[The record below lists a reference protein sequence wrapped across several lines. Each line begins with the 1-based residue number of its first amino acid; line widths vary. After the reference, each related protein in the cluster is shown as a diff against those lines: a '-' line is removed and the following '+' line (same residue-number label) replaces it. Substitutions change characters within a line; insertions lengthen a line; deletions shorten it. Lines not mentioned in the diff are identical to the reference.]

1 MHVVATAGHVDHGKS
16 TLVRA
21 LTGTDPDRLAEE
33 KERGL
38 TIDLGFAS
46 MPLPSGRQI
55 AFIDVPGHVR
65 FLKNMLAG
73 VSGVDACVFV
83 VDATEGWKPQSEEHL
98 RILQLLGLRHGLVAL
113 TKADEADDDLVE
125 LARLDVAEHVAG
137 TFLAEV
143 PVVATDAVTGTG
155 IDALVG
161 ALDRLLTVTPT
172 AADRDRPR
180 LWVDRAFPIKGSGT
194 VVTGTLT
201 DGELT
206 ADESV
211 AVLPAGRSVR
221 VRALQSLHQ
230 QCDQIGPGN
239 RVAVNIVGAGHREVA
254 RGDAVVRAGQW
265 HATDRFDAEL
275 SVLASLDHP
284 VTRRGAYVAYIGSGE
299 HPVRLRVLG
308 PAAIEPGRTGLVR
321 LHLPLRLPLCMG
333 DRFIL
338 RESGRSE
345 TVGGGEVLDVEPVL
359 SAARARPDRSVERII
374 AERGRIGAERLERL
388 TGTARPPDLGR
399 WAVAPEYLE
408 RTRRRLTEAVAAAGP
423 LGLDLAGLDD
433 FERAVINTIDGIGAS
448 EGRARAAGGEDPLAG
463 HPFVKAAEAAPF
475 APPACG
481 GVPNDELRLLV
492 RQGRLVESGGIH
504 FAAAAIDEAAQV
516 VARLLADQPEGVT
529 VAEVRDAWGTTRKY
543 ALALLSRLD
552 STGVTR
558 RRGDLRIAGPRL
570 PKSKRK

>member
-46 MPLPSGRQI
+46 MPLPSGRRI

-83 VDATEGWKPQSEEHL
+83 VDVTEGWKPQSEEHL
-98 RILQLLGLRHGLVAL
+98 RILQLLGLDHGMVAL
-113 TKADEADDDLVE
+113 TKADEADEDLVE

-137 TFLAEV
+137 TFLADA
-143 PVVATDAVTGTG
+143 PIVATDAVTGTG
-155 IDALVG
+155 MDDLTAELDGLLAL
-161 ALDRLLTVTPT
+161 TPT
-172 AADRDRPR
+172 SADRGRPR

-201 DGELT
+201 GGRLA
-206 ADESV
+206 ADDTL
-211 AVLPAGRSVR
+211 ALLPAGRSVR

-239 RVAVNIVGAGHREVA
+239 RVAVNIVGAGHRDVA
-254 RGDAVVRAGQW
+254 RGDALVRTGQW
-265 HATDRFDAEL
+265 QATDTIDAEL
-275 SVLASLDHP
+275 TVLASLDHP
-284 VTRRGAYVAYIGSGE
+284 VTRRGAYVAYVGSGE

-308 PAAIEPGRTGLVR
+308 PSAIEPGSRGPVR
-321 LHLPLRLPLCMG
+321 LHLPLRLPLCLG

-359 SAARARPDRSVERII
+359 PAARARPDRSVGRII
-374 AERGRIGAERLERL
+374 AERGRIDAAHLERL
-388 TGTARPPDLGR
+388 TGTARPPDVGR
-399 WAVAPEYLE
+399 WLVAPAHLE
-408 RTRRRLTEAVAAAGP
+408 KTRQRLAEAVDAAGA
-423 LGLDLAGLDD
+423 LGLDLATLDD
-433 FERAVINTIDGIGAS
+433 FERAVIETIEGMEPV
-448 EGRARAAGGEDPLAG
+448 EGRIRPAGSEDPLAD

-475 APPACG
+475 APPAPT
-481 GVPNDELRLLV
+481 GVSSDELRLLV

-504 FAAAAIDEAAQV
+504 FAATAVTGAAEA
-516 VARLLADQPEGVT
+516 VARLLAAKPEGVT

-543 ALALLSRLD
+543 ALALLARLD

-558 RRGDLRIAGPRL
+558 RREDLRIAGPRL
-570 PKSKRK
+570 PQV

>member
-21 LTGTDPDRLAEE
+21 LTGTDPDRWDEE

-46 MPLPSGRQI
+46 MPLPSGRHI

-83 VDATEGWKPQSEEHL
+83 VDVAEGWKPQSEEHL
-98 RILQLLGLRHGLVAL
+98 RILQLLGLRHGMVAL
-113 TKADEADDDLVE
+113 TKAGDADEDLVE
-125 LARLDVAEHVAG
+125 LARLDAAEHVAG
-137 TFLAEV
+137 TFLAGA
-143 PVVATDAVTGTG
+143 PIVATDAIDGTG
-155 IDALVG
+155 MDALV
-161 ALDRLLTVTPT
+161 AVLDDLLAVTPT
-172 AADRDRPR
+172 AADRGRPR
-180 LWVDRAFPIKGSGT
+180 LWVDRAFAIKGSGT

-201 DGELT
+201 GGRLRNDDTL
-206 ADESV
+206 
-211 AVLPAGRSVR
+211 AVLPSGHSVR

-230 QCDQIGPGN
+230 QCEEMGPGN
-239 RVAVNIVGAGHREVA
+239 RVAVNLVGAGHRDVA
-254 RGDAVVRAGQW
+254 RGDAVVRAEQW
-265 HATDRFDAEL
+265 HAARTVDAEL

-308 PAAIEPGRTGLVR
+308 PSTIEPGRAGLVR
-321 LHLPLRLPLCMG
+321 LHLPVPLPLCMG

-345 TVGGGEVLDVEPVL
+345 TVGGGEVLDVDPVL
-359 SAARARPDRSVERII
+359 PASRARPDRSVERIV
-374 AERGRIGAERLERL
+374 AERGRIDAARLERL

-399 WAVAPEYLE
+399 WAVDPEHLE
-408 RTRRRLTEAVAAAGP
+408 RTRQRLADAVAGAGP

-433 FERAVINTIDGIGAS
+433 FERAVIGAIEGIAS
-448 EGRARAAGGEDPLAG
+448 GGGRARAAGGSDPLTD
-463 HPFVKAAEAAPF
+463 HPFVAAAEADPF
-475 APPACG
+475 APPAAT
-481 GVPNDELRLLV
+481 GVSSDELRLLV
-492 RQGRLVESGGIH
+492 RQGRLVESSGIH
-504 FAAAAIDEAAQV
+504 FAASAVDEAATV

-543 ALALLSRLD
+543 ALALLGRLD

-558 RRGDLRIAGPRL
+558 RRGDVRIAGPRL
-570 PKSKRK
+570 PEL

>member
-21 LTGTDPDRLAEE
+21 LTGTDPDRWAEE

-83 VDATEGWKPQSEEHL
+83 VDVAEGWKPQSEEHL
-98 RILQLLGLRHGLVAL
+98 RILQLLGLQHGLVAL
-113 TKADEADDDLVE
+113 TKAGDADDDLVE

-137 TFLAEV
+137 TFLADS
-143 PVVATDAVTGTG
+143 PVVATDAVDGTG
-155 IDALVG
+155 MDALVA
-161 ALDRLLTVTPT
+161 ALDDLLAVTPT

-180 LWVDRAFPIKGSGT
+180 LWVDRAFAIKGSGT

-201 DGELT
+201 GGRLRIDDTL
-206 ADESV
+206 AL
-211 AVLPAGRSVR
+211 LPAGRSVR
-221 VRALQSLHQ
+221 VRALQSLHR
-230 QCDQIGPGN
+230 QCDEVGPGN
-239 RVAVNIVGAGHREVA
+239 RAAVNLSGAGHRDVV
-254 RGDAVVRAGQW
+254 RGDAVVRAEQW
-265 HATDRFDAEL
+265 HAADTVDAEL

-284 VTRRGAYVAYIGSGE
+284 VTRRGAYVAYLGSGE

-359 SAARARPDRSVERII
+359 PAARARPDRSVERII
-374 AERGRIGAERLERL
+374 AERGRIDADRLERL
-388 TGTARPPDLGR
+388 TGTGRPPDLGR
-399 WAVAPEYLE
+399 WAVAPEHLD
-408 RTRRRLTEAVAAAGP
+408 RTRRRLAEAVAGAGP

-433 FERAVINTIDGIGAS
+433 FERAVIGTIDGIDAS
-448 EGRARAAGGEDPLAG
+448 EGRARAAGREDPLAD
-463 HPFVKAAEAAPF
+463 HRFVAAAEAEPF
-475 APPACG
+475 SPPAPS
-481 GVPNDELRLLV
+481 GVPKDELRLLV

-504 FAAAAIDEAAQV
+504 FGADAVAEAARV

-529 VAEVRDAWGTTRKY
+529 VAEARDAWGTTRKY
-543 ALALLSRLD
+543 ALALLARLD

-558 RRGDLRIAGPRL
+558 RRDDLRIAGPRL
-570 PKSKRK
+570 PEL

>member
-83 VDATEGWKPQSEEHL
+83 VDVTEGWKPQSEEHL
-98 RILQLLGLRHGLVAL
+98 RILQLLGLGHGLVAL
-113 TKADEADDDLVE
+113 TKTDEADDDLVE

-137 TFLAEV
+137 TFLADA
-143 PVVATDAVTGTG
+143 PIVATDAVTGTG
-155 IDALVG
+155 IDALVD
-161 ALDRLLTVTPT
+161 ALDGLLALTPT
-172 AADRDRPR
+172 AADRHRPR
-180 LWVDRAFPIKGSGT
+180 LWVDRAFAIKGSGT

-201 DGELT
+201 GGALT
-206 ADESV
+206 ADDTLTL
-211 AVLPAGRSVR
+211 LPAGRGVR
-221 VRALQSLHQ
+221 VRALQSLYQ
-230 QCDQIGPGN
+230 QCDRIGPGN
-239 RVAVNIVGAGHREVA
+239 RVAVNLVGAGHRDVA
-254 RGDAVVRAGQW
+254 RGDAVVRAEQW
-265 HATDRFDAEL
+265 HATDTIDAEL

-308 PAAIEPGRTGLVR
+308 PTAIEPGRTGLVR

-359 SAARARPDRSVERII
+359 PASRARPDRSVDRII
-374 AERGRIGAERLERL
+374 AERGRIDAARLERM
-388 TGTARPPDLGR
+388 TGIARPADLGR
-399 WAVAPEYLE
+399 WAVAPEHLE
-408 RTRRRLTEAVAAAGP
+408 QTGGRLTEAVTAAGP

-433 FERAVINTIDGIGAS
+433 FERAVIDTLEGIDS
-448 EGRARAAGGEDPLAG
+448 VEGRARPAGGTDPLAD

-475 APPACG
+475 APPAPDGVG
-481 GVPNDELRLLV
+481 GEELRLLV

-504 FAAAAIDEAAQV
+504 FGADAVTEAARV
-516 VARLLADQPEGVT
+516 VARLLADKPEGVT

-543 ALALLSRLD
+543 ALALLARLD
-552 STGVTR
+552 GTGVTR
-558 RRGDLRIAGPRL
+558 RRGDLRIAGSRL
-570 PKSKRK
+570 PQV

>member
-46 MPLPSGRQI
+46 MPLPSGRRI

-83 VDATEGWKPQSEEHL
+83 VDVTEGWKPQSEEHL
-98 RILQLLGLRHGLVAL
+98 RILQLLGLNHGMVAL
-113 TKADEADDDLVE
+113 TKADEADEDLVE
-125 LARLDVAEHVAG
+125 LARLDVSEHVAG
-137 TFLAEV
+137 TFLADA
-143 PVVATDAVTGTG
+143 PIVATDAATGTG
-155 IDALVG
+155 IDDLVAELDGLLAL
-161 ALDRLLTVTPT
+161 TPT
-172 AADRDRPR
+172 AVDRNRPR

-201 DGELT
+201 GGRLV
-206 ADESV
+206 ADDTLGL
-211 AVLPAGRSVR
+211 LPAGRAVR

-230 QCDQIGPGN
+230 RCDQVGPGS
-239 RVAVNIVGAGHREVA
+239 RVAVNIVGAGHTAVA
-254 RGDAVVRAGQW
+254 RGDALVRTEQW
-265 HATDRFDAEL
+265 HPSNTIDAEL

-284 VTRRGAYVAYIGSGE
+284 VTRRGAFVAYIGSGE

-308 PAAIEPGRTGLVR
+308 PTAIEPGTSGLVR
-321 LHLPLRLPLCMG
+321 IHLPVRLPLCMS

-345 TVGGGEVLDVEPVL
+345 TVGGGEVLDVEPML
-359 SAARARPDRSVERII
+359 PAARARPDRSVERII
-374 AERGRIGAERLERL
+374 AERGRIDVVHLERL
-388 TGTARPPDLGR
+388 TGALRSPDVGR
-399 WAVAPEYLE
+399 WAVAPTHLQTTKE
-408 RTRRRLTEAVAAAGP
+408 RLTEAVHAAGP
-423 LGLDLAGLDD
+423 LGLDLATLDS
-433 FERAVINTIDGIGAS
+433 FERTVIETLQGMVS
-448 EGRARAAGGEDPLAG
+448 VEGRIRPAGGGDPLAD
-463 HPFVKAAEAAPF
+463 HRFVRAAQAAPF
-475 APPACG
+475 APPAPTDVG
-481 GVPNDELRLLV
+481 SDELRLLV

-504 FAAAAIDEAAQV
+504 FAATAITAAAEA
-516 VARLLADQPEGVT
+516 VARLLADKPEGVT
-529 VAEVRDAWGTTRKY
+529 VAEVRDCWGTTRKY
-543 ALALLSRLD
+543 TLALLARLD

-570 PKSKRK
+570 PQV

>member
-16 TLVRA
+16 TLVKA

-46 MPLPSGRQI
+46 MPLPSGRRI

-83 VDATEGWKPQSEEHL
+83 VDVTEGWKPQSEEHL
-98 RILQLLGLRHGLVAL
+98 RILQLLGLGHGLVAL
-113 TKADEADDDLVE
+113 TKTNEADDDLVE

-137 TFLAEV
+137 TFLADA
-143 PVVATDAVTGTG
+143 PIVATDAVAGTG
-155 IDALVG
+155 IDTLIDALES
-161 ALDRLLTVTPT
+161 LLAQTPT
-172 AADRDRPR
+172 AADRGRPR
-180 LWVDRAFPIKGSGT
+180 LWVDRAFAIRGSGT

-201 DGELT
+201 GGELA
-206 ADESV
+206 ADD
-211 AVLPAGRSVR
+211 ALALLPAGRSVR
-221 VRALQSLHQ
+221 VRALQSLHR
-230 QCDQIGPGN
+230 QCSQIGPGN
-239 RVAVNIVGAGHREVA
+239 RVAVNIVGAGHRDVA
-254 RGDAVVRAGQW
+254 RGDAIVRAEQW
-265 HATDRFDAEL
+265 QATDTIDAEL

-308 PAAIEPGRTGLVR
+308 PAAVEPGGTGLVR
-321 LHLPLRLPLCMG
+321 LHLPLRLPLCMS

-359 SAARARPDRSVERII
+359 PAARARPDRSVERIV
-374 AERGRIGAERLERL
+374 AERGRIDAERLERL
-388 TGTARPPDLGR
+388 TGTARLPDVGR
-399 WAVAPEYLE
+399 WAVAPEHLE
-408 RTRRRLTEAVAAAGP
+408 RTRRRLTEAVTAAGP

-433 FERAVINTIDGIGAS
+433 FERAVIDTIEGMAS
-448 EGRARAAGGEDPLAG
+448 VEGRIRPAGSKDPLAD

-475 APPACG
+475 APPQPG
-481 GVPNDELRLLV
+481 DVGSDELRLLV

-504 FAAAAIDEAAQV
+504 FAAAAIEEAGRV

-543 ALALLSRLD
+543 ALALLARLD

-558 RRGDLRIAGPRL
+558 RRGDLRIAGSRL
-570 PKSKRK
+570 PQL

>member
-83 VDATEGWKPQSEEHL
+83 VDVTEGWKPQSEEHL
-98 RILQLLGLRHGLVAL
+98 RILQLLGLRHGLVTL

-137 TFLAEV
+137 TFLADA
-143 PVVATDAVTGTG
+143 PIVATDAVTGTG

-161 ALDRLLTVTPT
+161 ALDRLLAVTPT

-201 DGELT
+201 GGRLT

-254 RGDAVVRAGQW
+254 RGDAVVRAEQW

-299 HPVRLRVLG
+299 HPVQLRVLG

-338 RESGRSE
+338 RESGRME

-359 SAARARPDRSVERII
+359 PAARARPDRSVERII
-374 AERGRIGAERLERL
+374 AERGRIDAERLARL

-399 WAVAPEYLE
+399 WAVAPEHLE
-408 RTRRRLTEAVAAAGP
+408 RTRRRLTEAVASAGP

-433 FERAVINTIDGIGAS
+433 FERAVINTIDGISAS
-448 EGRARAAGGEDPLAG
+448 EGRARAAGSEDPLAG

-475 APPACG
+475 TPPAPG
-481 GVPNDELRLLV
+481 GVPNAELRLLV

-504 FAAAAIDEAAQV
+504 FATTAIDEAAQV

-552 STGVTR
+552 TTGVTR

-570 PKSKRK
+570 PEL

>member
-1 MHVVATAGHVDHGKS
+1 
-16 TLVRA
+16 
-21 LTGTDPDRLAEE
+21 
-33 KERGL
+33 ERGL

-83 VDATEGWKPQSEEHL
+83 VDVTEGWKPQSEEHL
-98 RILQLLGLRHGLVAL
+98 RILQLLGLGHGLVAL
-113 TKADEADDDLVE
+113 TKMDEADDDLVE

-137 TFLAEV
+137 TFLADA
-143 PVVATDAVTGTG
+143 PIVATDAVTGTG
-155 IDALVG
+155 IDALVD
-161 ALDRLLTVTPT
+161 ALDGLLALTPT
-172 AADRDRPR
+172 SADRHRPR
-180 LWVDRAFPIKGSGT
+180 LWVDRAFAIKGSGT

-201 DGELT
+201 GGALT
-206 ADESV
+206 ADD
-211 AVLPAGRSVR
+211 ALTLLPSGRGVR
-221 VRALQSLHQ
+221 VRALQSLYRR
-230 QCDQIGPGN
+230 CDRIGPGN
-239 RVAVNIVGAGHREVA
+239 RVAVNLVGAGHRDVD
-254 RGDAVVRAGQW
+254 RGDAVVRAEQW
-265 HATDRFDAEL
+265 HTTDTIDAEL

-284 VTRRGAYVAYIGSGE
+284 VTRRGAYAAYIGSGE

-359 SAARARPDRSVERII
+359 PASRARPDRSVDRII
-374 AERGRIGAERLERL
+374 AERGRIDAARLERM
-388 TGTARPPDLGR
+388 TGIARPADLER
-399 WAVAPEYLE
+399 WAVAPEHLE
-408 RTRRRLTEAVAAAGP
+408 QTSRRLTGAVEAAGP

-433 FERAVINTIDGIGAS
+433 FERAVIDATEGIDS
-448 EGRARAAGGEDPLAG
+448 VEGRARPAGGTDPLAG

-475 APPACG
+475 APPAPDGVG
-481 GVPNDELRLLV
+481 GDELRLLV

-504 FAAAAIDEAAQV
+504 FGADAVAEAARV
-516 VARLLADQPEGVT
+516 VARLLAGKPEGVT

-543 ALALLSRLD
+543 ALALLARLD
-552 STGVTR
+552 GTGVTR
-558 RRGDLRIAGPRL
+558 RRGDLRIAGSRL
-570 PKSKRK
+570 PQV